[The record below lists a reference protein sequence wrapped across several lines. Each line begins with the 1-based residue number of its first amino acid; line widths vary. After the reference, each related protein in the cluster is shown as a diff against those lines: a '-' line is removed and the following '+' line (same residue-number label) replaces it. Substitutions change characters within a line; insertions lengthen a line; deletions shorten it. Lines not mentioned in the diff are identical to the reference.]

1 MNVNEKG
8 NIGLIKVIADL
19 YSKGYHC
26 FTPFDDHCPV
36 DLIALDKAGKSSRI
50 QVKFRSL
57 SEKRQ
62 HYEISA
68 TSVVNG
74 KAKPIDR
81 ELIDCWAVYLSN
93 IDRVVYLPIT
103 LMEGKKVHYIRP
115 EHVADLGTVP

>member
-36 DLIALDKAGKSSRI
+36 DLIALDKAGKISRI

-81 ELIDCWAVYLSN
+81 DLIDCWAVYLSN
-93 IDRVVYLPIT
+93 IDTVVYLPIT
-103 LMEGKKVHYIRP
+103 LMEGKGVHYIRP
-115 EHVADLGTVP
+115 EHVLELGTVP